1 MLTIVVCSYSEMMP
15 GGRQGLVQYLKLS
28 EEEEQRQM
36 IIERLKARHNRTVWQ
51 RVARKQVKKIRL
63 EDLIE

>member
-1 MLTIVVCSYSEMMP
+1 MML

-28 EEEEQRQM
+28 EEEEQTQM
-36 IIERLKARHNRTVWQ
+36 MIERLKFRHNRTVWQ

-63 EDLIE
+63 EDLID

>member
-1 MLTIVVCSYSEMMP
+1 MCSYSEMML
-15 GGRQGLVQYLKLS
+15 GGRQGLVQYMKLS
-28 EEEEQRQM
+28 EEEEQTQM

-63 EDLIE
+63 EDLID